1 MKLQLERDEVKEL
14 FSLVVNRIAA
24 EAKLKKTDLAKLR
37 TWNSGSMR
45 IGSDG
50 TRELTEKVNAEIERT
65 FKTKE
70 RSAIAKP
77 DWK

>member
-70 RSAIAKP
+70 RSVIAKP

>member
-1 MKLQLERDEVKEL
+1 MKLEFERDEVKEL
-14 FSLVVNRIAA
+14 LSLVVSHLAD
-24 EAKLKKTDLAKLR
+24 EAKLKKADLAKLR
-37 TWNSGSMR
+37 TWSSSSMR
-45 IGSDG
+45 EGSDG

-70 RSAIAKP
+70 RSAIVKP

>member
-14 FSLVVNRIAA
+14 LSLVVSRIAD
-24 EAKLKKTDLAKLR
+24 EAKLKKADLAKLR

-45 IGSDG
+45 VGSDG

>member
-1 MKLQLERDEVKEL
+1 MKLELDRDEVKEL
-14 FSLVVNRIAA
+14 LTLVVSRIAD
-24 EAKLKKTDLAKLR
+24 EAKLNKADLAKLR
-37 TWNSGSMR
+37 TWNSQSMR
-45 IGSDG
+45 VGSDA

-70 RSAIAKP
+70 RSAIVKP

>member
-1 MKLQLERDEVKEL
+1 MKLELERDEVKEL
-14 FSLVVNRIAA
+14 LKLVVGRLAD
-24 EAKLKKTDLAKLR
+24 EAKLKKADLAKLR
-37 TWNSGSMR
+37 TWSSQSMR
-45 IGSDG
+45 LGSDE

-70 RSAIAKP
+70 RSAIVKP